1 LTIQDKQVLI
11 DRDVA
16 ELYGVETREINQA
29 VKRNPEKFP
38 EGYIISLT
46 TEECD
51 SLRSQIVIL
60 NGSGQGQHAKYVP
73 KAFTEKGLYMLA
85 TILKSPTA
93 TQTTLAIVETFAKI
107 REFSKIVTVLPDIQE
122 ETEKK
127 ALMEKGG
134 NLFMDI
140 LEDNVLEVTGDEIS
154 FELDLAIMKLKHIV
168 KREKK
173 K

>member
-1 LTIQDKQVLI
+1 MHHNSYFRKALNPIVVDKTMIASELITMLI

-60 NGSGQGQHAKYVP
+60 NGSGRGQHAKYVP

-85 TILKSPTA
+85 TI
-93 TQTTLAIVETFAKI
+93 
-107 REFSKIVTVLPDIQE
+107 R
-122 ETEKK
+122 
-127 ALMEKGG
+127 G
-134 NLFMDI
+134 
-140 LEDNVLEVTGDEIS
+140 
-154 FELDLAIMKLKHIV
+154 
-168 KREKK
+168 
-173 K
+173 